1 MLISNYYYTYTV
13 DNNTYVWWN
22 ANISSSSNYDTIFD
36 VEIINI
42 NKELWKYWLTAFYKK
57 DTIKNTDYQR
67 FFEIFILDE
76 NITYEDH
83 YCWFGYVNI
92 KNA

>member
-13 DNNTYVWWN
+13 DNNTYVGGD

-42 NKELWKYWLTAFYKK
+42 NKELKNYGLIAFYKEN
-57 DTIKNTDYQR
+57 TIRNTDYKR
-67 FFEIFILDE
+67 VFEIFILVE
-76 NITYEDH
+76 NINYEEH
-83 YCWFGYVNI
+83 YCGFGSVNI